1 MCVLIWMVLCEQ
13 HFLVLRMASQE
24 LVSKCKYNHIKIQNL
39 ILLRRFDANS
49 KEFGFAGGVT

>member
-1 MCVLIWMVLCEQ
+1 MVLCEQ